1 MPAKPSILAPEWN
14 RFNACTATLCAV
26 SLLKSASVVSLLTL
40 GSRVAGLVRDQLFA
54 AFFGASAMTDAFYVA
69 FRIPNLFRR
78 LFGEG
83 AFSQAFVPILAGTLQ
98 KQGMQGVRPFIDTVA
113 TALTWVLLATTLLGV
128 VAAPWLV
135 WAMASGLQKE
145 PQAYA
150 AAIVMT
156 RWMFPYILFISL
168 VSLASGILNTWRQY
182 AVPAA
187 TPVLLNLCMIAAVL
201 WGTPWF
207 QAQGIEPIY
216 AQIVGVLAGGLL
228 QLALQ
233 LQALRQLDLLP
244 QVGLSFSKARAA
256 LASPLT
262 RQVTH
267 LMAPA
272 LLGVGVA
279 QISLFINTQIAS
291 RLQSGSVT
299 WLSNADRLMEFPTAL
314 IGVALGVVLLPQLSS
329 ASATLAD
336 SPADRYSGLMDW
348 GLRMVVLLALPCM
361 VALLVFAKPLVAVI
375 FQYGA
380 YTENDVVQTSRALM
394 GWGVGLV
401 GIVAI
406 KILAPGYFA
415 SQDTKT
421 PALIALG
428 VLVLT
433 QLLNFVF
440 VPLYQHAALT
450 LTVGIGAVVNA
461 LWLLVG
467 LLRRG
472 SYKPHPG
479 WGVFLLQVLAAAA
492 LMAVFLMWA
501 NGNWAWT
508 QMPGQK
514 LQRVGL
520 LGGVIVGAAAIYFVA
535 ALAAGLKWRQFLR
548 KI

>member
-1 MPAKPSILAPEWN
+1 MPAKLSILAPDRN
-14 RFNACTATLCAV
+14 CFSAPAATLCAV
-26 SLLKSASVVSLLTL
+26 SLLKSASTVSALTL
-40 GSRVAGLVRDQLFA
+40 LSRVAGLVRDQLFA

-83 AFSQAFVPILAGTLQ
+83 AFSQAFVPILADTREKLGL
-98 KQGMQGVRPFIDTVA
+98 QGVRPFIDTVA
-113 TALTWVLLATTLLGV
+113 TALTWVLLVTTVLGV
-128 VAAPWLV
+128 VGAPWLV

-168 VSLASGILNTWRQY
+168 VSLASGILNTWRQF

-207 QAQGIEPIY
+207 QAQGIEPIF
-216 AQIVGVLAGGLL
+216 AQVMGVLAGGVL
-228 QLALQ
+228 QLAMQ
-233 LQALRQLDLLP
+233 IPALRKLGLLP
-244 QVGLSFSKARAA
+244 RIGLSLAKARAA

-291 RLQSGSVT
+291 HLQSGSVT

-314 IGVALGVVLLPQLSS
+314 IGVALGVVLLPQLSKVR
-329 ASATLAD
+329 AGTEAD
-336 SPADRYSGLMDW
+336 PLDRYSGLMDW
-348 GLRMVVLLALPCM
+348 GLRLVILLALPCM

-380 YTENDVVQTSRALM
+380 YTENDVLQTSWALM

-415 SQDTKT
+415 SLDTKT

-433 QLLNFVF
+433 QLLNLVF

-461 LWLLVG
+461 LWLLLG

-472 SYKPHPG
+472 SYKPQPG
-479 WGVFLLQVLAAAA
+479 WALFLLQVIAAAA

-501 NGNWAWT
+501 NGHWAWT
-508 QMPGQK
+508 QMPDQK

-520 LGGVIVGAAAIYFVA
+520 LGGVIVVAAAIYFVA